1 MNLIYDGETGKLQW
15 SRVTAVLV
23 VTALV
28 LSVVLASIP
37 NLLRSRYSTGRSVE
51 TYHGDGPLPSAV
63 PTPADTL
70 GKNVA
75 DSAGG
80 DAQRAAEPLG
90 GAIAELRR
98 VIRTGFLAMVVAS
111 PAESMEA
118 VRAIA
123 AKHGGWVESAQMS
136 TTRSSLP
143 YAAITIRV
151 PQERFDAARREIRT
165 LSGQIQNDRTETQDV
180 TGQYVDL
187 EATIKNFRAEE
198 VQYQEIMR
206 RAGSIKDT
214 LHVAERL
221 ADVRG
226 RIERAQAQLN
236 VLSRQV
242 AMATLTVN
250 LHVEP
255 VPVAQDV
262 TWHPIAKFK
271 AAFADAQRD
280 LITYGDFIIV
290 VIAHTPVVLVWMLTF
305 LFAAALAWK
314 LLRFTFRKLFPRR
327 ATAAQLASA

>member
-1 MNLIYDGETGKLQW
+1 MNLIYDSETGKFQW
-15 SRVTAVLV
+15 SRMMTALL

-28 LSVVLASIP
+28 LSIVVVSIP
-37 NLLRSRYSTGRSVE
+37 NLLRSRMATTRVE
-51 TYHGDGPLPSAV
+51 PYRGDGSA
-63 PTPADTL
+63 PPATTMPA
-70 GKNVA
+70 N
-75 DSAGG
+75 
-80 DAQRAAEPLG
+80 RAADIAGEFGRQAEAPVG
-90 GAIAELRR
+90 GATIPELRR

-111 PAESMEA
+111 PAEGMEA

-123 AKHGGWVESAQMS
+123 SRHGGWVESAQMS
-136 TTRSSLP
+136 TTRNQLP

-151 PQERFDAARREIRT
+151 PQDRFDAARREVRT
-165 LSGQIQNDRTETQDV
+165 LSQQIQNDRTDTQDV

-198 VQYQEIMR
+198 AQYQDIMR
-206 RAGSIKDT
+206 RAGTIKDT

-226 RIERAQAQLN
+226 RIERAQAQLS
-236 VLSRQV
+236 VLSQQV

-271 AAFADAQRD
+271 AAFADAQRE
-280 LITYGDFIIV
+280 LIAYGDFMIV
-290 VIAHTPVVLVWMLTF
+290 VIANTPVVLVWMLTF
-305 LFAAALAWK
+305 LFGAALAWK

-327 ATAAQLASA
+327 ATAAQPASA

>member
-1 MNLIYDGETGKLQW
+1 MNLIYDSETGKFQW
-15 SRVTAVLV
+15 SRVMTALL

-28 LSVVLASIP
+28 LSIVVASIP
-37 NLLRSRYSTGRSVE
+37 NLLRSRMAPANIETYRGDYQAPPATVMPANRAADSTGEFGR
-51 TYHGDGPLPSAV
+51 
-63 PTPADTL
+63 
-70 GKNVA
+70 
-75 DSAGG
+75 
-80 DAQRAAEPLG
+80 QAEAPVG
-90 GAIAELRR
+90 GAIPELRR

-111 PAESMEA
+111 PAEGMEA

-123 AKHGGWVESAQMS
+123 ARHGGWVESAQMS
-136 TTRSSLP
+136 TTRNQLP

-151 PQERFDAARREIRT
+151 PQERFDAARREVRT
-165 LSGQIQNDRTETQDV
+165 LSQQIQNDRTDTQDV

-187 EATIKNFRAEE
+187 EATVKNFRAEE
-198 VQYQEIMR
+198 AQYQEIMQ
-206 RAGSIKDT
+206 RAGTIKDT
-214 LHVAERL
+214 LIVAERR

-255 VPVAQDV
+255 VPVVQDV

-280 LITYGDFIIV
+280 LIAYGDFMIV
-290 VIAHTPVVLVWMLTF
+290 VIANTPVVLVWMLTF
-305 LFAAALAWK
+305 VFAAALAWK

-327 ATAAQLASA
+327 ATAAQPASA